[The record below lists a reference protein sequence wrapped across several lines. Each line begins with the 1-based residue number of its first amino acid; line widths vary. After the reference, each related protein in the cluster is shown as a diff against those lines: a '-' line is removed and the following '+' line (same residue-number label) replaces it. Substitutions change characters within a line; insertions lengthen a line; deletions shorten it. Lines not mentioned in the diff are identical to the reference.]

1 MVPNGDRLQFVDFG
15 EEHLMTHSLVL
26 RPRIAVST
34 ADGGIP
40 KTLAQVTAFA
50 VSPDQTSLCTL
61 DELFDSKT

>member
-1 MVPNGDRLQFVDFG
+1 
-15 EEHLMTHSLVL
+15 MTHSLVL